1 MFALEEYRHF
11 LSGCDKVDSFNT
23 NLSKIGIGGFDSSPM
38 WVKNRFDLTNNFVE
52 NPDYLR
58 SHENE
63 INDENV
69 HQVNFRDWTLA
80 FGRKFRAIR
89 VWLAMEWFG
98 VDGIKEH
105 VRNHIKLASEFEA
118 LILKNTNVFELMKPR
133 SFGLVCFRNRSH
145 TCFSKFEI
153 QI

>member
-1 MFALEEYRHF
+1 MFALEENRHF

-63 INDENV
+63 INDETV

-98 VDGIKEH
+98 GDGIKEH

-118 LILKNTNVFELMKPR
+118 LILENTNVFELMKPR